1 MPRAS
6 LFDWLC
12 ILLLGS
18 DVDRLEKVAVTLWS
32 LWYFRNSAVW
42 KASFVPSQQVVSF
55 AASFMQDWAASRS
68 AYGRLKGLSLAPFS
82 AATVWSPPLAGLV
95 ECNVD
100 AAIGHTA
107 RVSSFAAMVRNDYGD
122 FVKAVSGCCSA
133 MFSPCV
139 AEATSVREAFSW
151 LKVESFDSVLVQMDC
166 LDVCTALQSP
176 REDCS
181 ELQYRNFCHELLG
194 VRLW

>member
-32 LWYFRNSAVW
+32 LWYFRNSAVR

-55 AASFMQDWAASRS
+55 AARFMQDWAASMS
-68 AYGRLKGLSLAPFS
+68 AYGRLKRLSLAPIS
-82 AATVWSPPLAGLV
+82 ATTVWSPPSAGLV

-107 RVSSFAAMVRNDYGD
+107 RVSSFVAMVRNEYGD
-122 FVKAVSGCCSA
+122 FVKV
-133 MFSPCV
+133 
-139 AEATSVREAFSW
+139 
-151 LKVESFDSVLVQMDC
+151 LKLVPMQHMQQQRWIYSSC
-166 LDVCTALQSP
+166 
-176 REDCS
+176 R
-181 ELQYRNFCHELLG
+181 
-194 VRLW
+194 